1 MENEVGRRRHTGLK
15 KQKFWLGLLALTL
28 IARAADAENFPLPG
42 AKAMPPPL
50 AAELQAAVTAQG
62 SDYRP
67 RTVHLSPDGSAKYT
81 NRLILESSPYLLQ
94 HAHNPVNWYA
104 WGDEAFETAR
114 KLNRPVLLSVGYST
128 CHWCHVMEEK
138 SFENEEIAEMLNRH
152 YIAIKVDREERPDID
167 ALYMASL
174 YAFKE
179 SGGWPMTVWL
189 TPDKKPFYA
198 GTYYPPYDASR
209 QVGFL
214 SILKSMHELYSS
226 NPTKVEETS
235 RQVVEL
241 LKRSLVMEGGG
252 ELPTEAVLDKATLL
266 YQRQYDNANGGMK
279 GSRKFPSSLP
289 NRFLLRE
296 ARRVKSRQALHMVRQ
311 TLDAMQR
318 GGIYDHVGGGFHRYT
333 TDATWTVPHFEK
345 MLYDNALLVPAYVE
359 AYQLTGDRAY
369 AETAADVLTYVIRE
383 MTSPEG
389 PFYSATDADS
399 EGEEG
404 VFFVWR
410 PDQVRAAVGSE
421 LSVLALSAYGVTEAG
436 NFEHG
441 ATVLRRDRSVADLA
455 AKLKQSPLTVERNL
469 HSLRKKMAVARATR
483 PAPLRDEKQI
493 VAWNGLMISAFVRAG
508 QVLGEKA
515 FVDAGARAAD
525 TLLAKGKV
533 NGKLVRYL
541 REGRPHGQGVLE
553 DYAFLEAGLIDLFE
567 ATSEEKWLAAAMA
580 LQGTLDQDFW
590 DPEEGGYFVT
600 RADQADLLVRE
611 KALSDGAVPCG
622 NSIAAMNLLR
632 LYALT
637 TDDAYRKRVESL
649 MKAFSTR
656 ITRAPTT
663 VSEMLLALDF
673 YFEPTKEI
681 LIVAPE
687 SRTQASGFVNELHRT
702 FLPNRVLLT
711 VSQAEAEKLATRIPL
726 LEGKRALGGKVT
738 AYVCE
743 NQTCERPVTTVADF
757 QAQLQGQSAGGAPTQ
772 VPWLPSEAVAK

>member
-1 MENEVGRRRHTGLK
+1 MENEVQRRRHAGLK
-15 KQKFWLGLLALTL
+15 EKIFWLGLLALSL
-28 IARAADAENFPLPG
+28 IAQAVGAENFPLPG
-42 AKAMPPPL
+42 ANAMPPSL
-50 AAELQAAVTAQG
+50 ADQLKVAVKDQG
-62 SDYRP
+62 PGYQP
-67 RTVHLSPDGSAKYT
+67 RTVHLATDGSAKYT

-128 CHWCHVMEEK
+128 CHWCHVMEEL
-138 SFENEEIAEMLNRH
+138 SFENEEVAEFLNRH

-167 ALYMASL
+167 ALYMAAL
-174 YAFKE
+174 YSFKK

-189 TPDKKPFYA
+189 TPDRKPFYA
-198 GTYYPPYDASR
+198 GTYYPPYDSGR
-209 QVGFL
+209 RPGFL

-226 NPTKVEETS
+226 NPTDVEETS
-235 RQVVEL
+235 RKVVASLE
-241 LKRSLVMEGGG
+241 RSLVMGGAG
-252 ELPTEAVLDKATLL
+252 ELPTKSVLDKATLL

-279 GSRKFPSSLP
+279 GGRKFPSSLP

-296 ARRVKSRQALHMVRQ
+296 ARRVKSQQALHMVRQ

-318 GGIYDHVGGGFHRYT
+318 GGIYDHIGGGFHRYT

-345 MLYDNALLVPAYVE
+345 MLYDNALLVRAYVE
-359 AYQLTGDRAY
+359 AYQVTGNRAY
-369 AETAADVLTYVIRE
+369 ADTAADVLTYVMRE

-404 VFFVWR
+404 IFFVWR
-410 PDQVRAAVGSE
+410 PDQVRAAVGADFSA
-421 LSVLALSAYGVTEAG
+421 LALSAYGVTEAG
-436 NFEHG
+436 NFEQG
-441 ATVLRRDRSVADLA
+441 ATVLRRDRSVAELAARLKQTPLAVERDLA
-455 AKLKQSPLTVERNL
+455 SV
-469 HSLRKKMAVARATR
+469 RKKMSTARAMR
-483 PAPLRDEKQI
+483 PPPLRDEKQI

-508 QVLGEKA
+508 QVLSEKA

-541 REGRPHGQGVLE
+541 REGKPKGQGVLE

-567 ATSEEKWLAAAMA
+567 ATSGEKWLVAAMA
-580 LQGTLDQDFW
+580 LQVSLDRDFW

-600 RADQADLLVRE
+600 RADQTDLLVRE

-632 LYALT
+632 LYSLT

-687 SRTQASGFVNELHRT
+687 NRAQASGFVKELHRT
-702 FLPNRVLLT
+702 FLPNRILLT
-711 VSQAEAEKLATRIPL
+711 VSQAEAEQLTKRIPL

-743 NQTCERPVTTVADF
+743 NQTCERPVTSLADF

-772 VPWLPSEAVAK
+772 APWLPQNQ

>member
-1 MENEVGRRRHTGLK
+1 M
-15 KQKFWLGLLALTL
+15 
-28 IARAADAENFPLPG
+28 PG
-42 AKAMPPPL
+42 AVEMSPQL
-50 AAELQAAVTAQG
+50 TETLEAAVKAQG
-62 SDYRP
+62 PDYQP
-67 RTVHLSPDGSAKYT
+67 RTVHLAPNGSAKYT

-138 SFENEEIAEMLNRH
+138 SFENEEVAELLNRH

-174 YAFKE
+174 YAFRQ

-189 TPDKKPFYA
+189 TPDRKPFYA
-198 GTYYPPYDASR
+198 GTYYPPYDSGR
-209 QVGFL
+209 SMGFMSVL
-214 SILKSMHELYSS
+214 TSMYELYASD
-226 NPTKVEETS
+226 PEKVEETS
-235 RQVVEL
+235 TEVVEL
-241 LKRSLVMEGGG
+241 LKRSLVMEGAGG
-252 ELPTEAVLDKATLL
+252 LPTEAALDKAMSI

-289 NRFLLRE
+289 TRFLLRE
-296 ARRVKSRQALHMVRQ
+296 ARRVKSQQALHMARQ
-311 TLDAMQR
+311 TLNAMQR
-318 GGIYDHVGGGFHRYT
+318 GGIYDHIGGGFHRYT

-369 AETAADVLTYVIRE
+369 ADTAADVLNYVLRD
-383 MTSPEG
+383 MTSPDG

-404 VFFVWR
+404 IFFVWR
-410 PDQVRAAVGSE
+410 PDQVRAAVGPD
-421 LSVLALSAYGVTEAG
+421 LSALALSAYSVTEDG

-441 ATVLRRDRSVADLA
+441 ATVLRRDRSVKDLA
-455 AKLKQSPLTVERNL
+455 RRLKQSPGNVERDL
-469 HSLRKKMAVARATR
+469 DRVRKKMANARATR

-493 VAWNGLMISAFVRAG
+493 VAWNGLMISAFVQAG
-508 QVLGEKA
+508 QVLGDPT

-541 REGRPHGQGVLE
+541 REGKPHGQGVLE
-553 DYAFLEAGLIDLFE
+553 DYVFLEAGLIDLFE
-567 ATSEEKWLAAAMA
+567 ATAQEKWLNAAMA
-580 LQGTLDQDFW
+580 LQTTLDRDFW
-590 DPEEGGYFVT
+590 DNGDGGYFVT
-600 RADQADLLVRE
+600 RADQKDLLVRE
-611 KALSDGAVPCG
+611 KALNDGAVPCG

-632 LYALT
+632 LHALT

-663 VSEMLLALDF
+663 ASDMLLALGF
-673 YFEPTKEI
+673 YVEPTKEI

-687 SRTQASGFVNELHRT
+687 SRTQATSFVKELHRT

-711 VSQAEAEKLATRIPL
+711 VSQAEAEKLAHRIPL

-743 NQTCERPVTTVADF
+743 NQTCERPVTSVADF
-757 QAQLQGQSAGGAPTQ
+757 QALLQGSSAGGTPVQAPWR
-772 VPWLPSEAVAK
+772 P